1 MKEAKEMKDQLIA
14 DAKEK
19 ASEEANKLVKS
30 ARESI
35 QREKAGAL
43 NEMKEQMA
51 NLSVDIAEQIL
62 RMKLEESKAQKEL
75 VHKLINEADLN

>member
-1 MKEAKEMKDQLIA
+1 
-14 DAKEK
+14 
-19 ASEEANKLVKS
+19 
-30 ARESI
+30 
-35 QREKAGAL
+35 
-43 NEMKEQMA
+43 MKEQMA